1 MQFEVYW
8 KNGRCEIIKGNG
20 FADAFTRAGYG
31 QEELNDIAQVR
42 PEYSW
47 ATIDTKTIPPRKH
60 LITQGALRAL
70 DVWHPG
76 DEVKYEWDGKEWRN
90 KELLEKF
97 SCPA

>member
-1 MQFEVYW
+1 MKFGVYW
-8 KNGRCEIIKGNG
+8 KNGQHEIIKGNG

-31 QEELNDIAQVR
+31 
-42 PEYSW
+42 
-47 ATIDTKTIPPRKH
+47 
-60 LITQGALRAL
+60 QGALRAL

-76 DEVKYEWDGKEWRN
+76 DEVKYEWSGKEWRN